1 MSAKRK
7 IQRNMIVSQE
17 RINLSSPNGQQVY
30 VNFYGP
36 HLISK
41 KVFNN
46 RLYLSF
52 KWDDSETSIS
62 IISRNANGY
71 NYMDV
76 GHHQR
81 FFSSPEFMIDEYGLP
96 ISLSDLNTLTVT
108 DEDNFK
114 TEFTPYGKSDL
125 KEFSDKLDNAF
136 NRKNGS

>member
-7 IQRNMIVSQE
+7 IQRNMIISQE
-17 RINLSSPNGQQVY
+17 LINISTPNGQQVY

-81 FFSSPEFMIDEYGLP
+81 FFSSPEFMINEYGIP
-96 ISLSDLNTLTVT
+96 ISVSDLTTLTVI
-108 DEDNFK
+108 DEDDFK
-114 TEFTPYGKSDL
+114 TEFTAYGKSDL
-125 KEFSDKLDNAF
+125 KELLDKLDNAS
-136 NRKNGS
+136 NGKYGS